1 MKNQRQ
7 QAEDSFDPWV
17 EIIASALQKNVSEV
31 YRFANNARI
40 LFVVKNNAYGL
51 GIRAVGPVVDGMEEI
66 YGFAVVRV
74 EEALAL
80 REVGV
85 SKPILLMAHAC
96 PSEAEELVLQDV
108 MLTLFHDNAKE
119 QVENLAKKM
128 DRPVP
133 VQLYIE
139 TGMNRIGMPNERA
152 LPWIEE
158 IAASKGVKIAGT
170 YTMTAGAKRGDI
182 SFDDVQLKRFMRV
195 IEKARKKGIDMG
207 VLHAAP
213 SRMIVKTP
221 LSHNLGVVRPGHAI
235 FGGALYNFDESGD
248 MIMDLE
254 ITFRVKAR
262 VVRVEVISEGEG
274 VSFGHRYI
282 AKKATWIASIPL
294 GHTDGYPRSGA
305 NRAKVLIGE
314 KVYPIIAGGVNANFI
329 MVEIGEHKT
338 VEVGDIATLVGTEQP
353 DIAPQTLAEKA
364 GFDFDYEIMTKLNPL
379 LHRKVV

>member
-1 MKNQRQ
+1 MNKQRQ
-7 QAEDSFDPWV
+7 QAENSFDPWV
-17 EIIASALQKNVSEV
+17 EIISSALQKNVSEI

-74 EEALAL
+74 DEALAL

-85 SKPILLMAHAC
+85 SKPILMMAHAC
-96 PSEAEELVLQDV
+96 PSEAEELVMQEV

-119 QVENLAKKM
+119 QVENLAKKL

-139 TGMNRIGMPNERA
+139 TGMNRIGMPYERA

-170 YTMTAGAKRGDI
+170 YTMTAGAKRGEI
-182 SFDDVQLKRFMRV
+182 SFDDVQLKRFMSV
-195 IEKARKKGIDMG
+195 IEEARKKGIDMG

-221 LSHNLGVVRPGHAI
+221 SSHNLGVVRPGHAI

-248 MIMDLE
+248 RIMDLE

-262 VVRVEVISEGEG
+262 VVRVELVSEGEG

-305 NRAKVLIGE
+305 NHAKVLAIS
-314 KVYPIIAGGVNANFI
+314 
-329 MVEIGEHKT
+329 
-338 VEVGDIATLVGTEQP
+338 
-353 DIAPQTLAEKA
+353 
-364 GFDFDYEIMTKLNPL
+364 
-379 LHRKVV
+379 